1 MPATKPPICAH
12 QATPPDRAVC
22 DDNALPKN
30 CMMNQKA
37 RKKTAG
43 ISIISKKKK
52 QDIKLNDLLSG
63 ITDKNLHKEVVYTKP
78 SEKEIK
84 Q

>member
-1 MPATKPPICAH
+1 MASKL
-12 QATPPDRAVC
+12 QKWG
-22 DDNALPKN
+22 NSLALRIPKTYAEALKLDEGA
-30 CMMNQKA
+30 CVKI
-37 RKKTAG
+37 KIVKDKL
-43 ISIISKKKK
+43 IISKKKK